1 MLNNMGTV
9 VERLRQYQSPTPSR
23 WREEAEWRRANRSW
37 LRRSQ
42 AVAMKMLDKMEEMKW
57 TQQKVAKMLGC
68 SQQRVSKIVKGSENL
83 TLEMLS
89 KIEDTMGIKVFD
101 K

>member
-57 TQQKVAKMLGC
+57 TQQKVAEMLGC
-68 SQQRVSKIVKGSENL
+68 SQQHVSKIVKGSENL

>member
-1 MLNNMGTV
+1 
-9 VERLRQYQSPTPSR
+9 
-23 WREEAEWRRANRSW
+23 
-37 LRRSQ
+37 
-42 AVAMKMLDKMEEMKW
+42 MKMLDKMEEMKW
-57 TQQKVAKMLGC
+57 TQQKVAEMLGC
-68 SQQRVSKIVKGSENL
+68 SQQYVSKIVKGSENL

>member
-37 LRRSQ
+37 IRRSQ
-42 AVAMKMLDKMEEMKW
+42 TVAMKMLDKMEEMKW
-57 TQQKVAKMLGC
+57 TQQKVAEMLGC
-68 SQQRVSKIVKGSENL
+68 SQQHVSKIVKGSENL

>member
-37 LRRSQ
+37 LRRSK

-57 TQQKVAKMLGC
+57 TQQKVAEMLGC
-68 SQQRVSKIVKGSENL
+68 SQQHVSKIVKGSENL